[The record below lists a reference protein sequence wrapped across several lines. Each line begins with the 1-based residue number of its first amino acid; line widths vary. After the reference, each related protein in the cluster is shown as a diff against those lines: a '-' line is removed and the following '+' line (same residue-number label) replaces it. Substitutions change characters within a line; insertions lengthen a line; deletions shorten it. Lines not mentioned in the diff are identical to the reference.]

1 MDEATAAGEGPT
13 GLGQKRSGICLR
25 RLPFPQL
32 RRVLRL
38 RLPLLCASSS
48 SPLMAWRGAPRFV
61 ASPSTAL
68 APSPDPASGATR
80 PSPATRGPRRRV
92 ISKVP
97 VEKNGMVTLNAQ
109 NVYETWIAK
118 LTLDSEIRQYTIDE
132 HAEKLHG
139 NRFRCMS
146 LEVYN
151 VSRHQLMFSLKV
163 KASRIIEHSL
173 QPTGHQFLVML
184 ALVIWWQWHS
194 EISGFWSN
202 SQMDFSG
209 KPKREHTW
217 KLFAIFL
224 ENGLEPDL
232 YIQKGCTQPRN
243 LIPLRSMYV
252 SYAKRMESKA
262 AKRYQGKPNR
272 DRANR
277 FF

>member
-151 VSRHQLMFSLKV
+151 VSRHQLMFSLK
-163 KASRIIEHSL
+163 
-173 QPTGHQFLVML
+173 
-184 ALVIWWQWHS
+184 WHS